1 MDIFCKKYLLE
12 NKNILTTS
20 ENCDIIKLL
29 NELNIKINYV
39 DKNKINDIKI
49 QYQVI
54 ISDLV
59 NISLNEL
66 INITDEYLI
75 LLNVENNNEVNLF
88 METNDKWI
96 YSNDEWTWKNKITIV
111 KKKEEREKNIICIVK
126 ENAYFYNP
134 KSFELFD
141 YYFKNNYK
149 IAEEKE
155 MIRE

>member
-20 ENCDIIKLL
+20 ENGDIIKLL

-49 QYQVI
+49 QYQII

-75 LLNVENNNEVNLF
+75 LLNIENNNEVNLF

-111 KKKEEREKNIICIVK
+111 KKKRT
-126 ENAYFYNP
+126 
-134 KSFELFD
+134 
-141 YYFKNNYK
+141 
-149 IAEEKE
+149 
-155 MIRE
+155 